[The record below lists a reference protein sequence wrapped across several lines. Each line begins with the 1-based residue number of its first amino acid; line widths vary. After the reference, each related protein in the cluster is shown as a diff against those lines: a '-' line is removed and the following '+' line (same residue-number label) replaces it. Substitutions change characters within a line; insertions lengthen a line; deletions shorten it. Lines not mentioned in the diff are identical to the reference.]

1 LEKRSRRSIVRS
13 HRFTGIDDAANGKE
27 HDAMRRQRRLTPE
40 FEHDFVRDPQLG
52 YEAPNPSEFVRC
64 VEHGSPTPL
73 ERWHC
78 HDEYELQLI
87 VGARGH
93 AFVGDHVG
101 HFEPG
106 HLVLT
111 GPRLPHNWV
120 STDLPPN
127 GLEVRSL
134 VLQFRGEPLIDG
146 MRAIKEL
153 EGVQPL
159 FERARHG
166 VEFFGISADVRDR
179 FYRIRRS
186 HGLERLVEFLALL
199 CVLERCADHRLL
211 SSTAM
216 DGIAR
221 GQARAAINA
230 IVEFVNEH
238 YAEQISVRDAAAAVN
253 MSETRFSRYFSK
265 TADSSFGSFVNRVRV
280 HKACE
285 LLMHTE
291 QHISSIC
298 YAVGFN
304 NIANFNRR
312 FLEIK
317 AMTPSEFRSRAAVR
331 LGSALTQDG
340 HGIAARH

>member
-1 LEKRSRRSIVRS
+1 
-13 HRFTGIDDAANGKE
+13 
-27 HDAMRRQRRLTPE
+27 MRRQRRLTPE

-52 YEAPNPSEFVRC
+52 YEAPNASEFVRC

-87 VGARGH
+87 VGTRGH
-93 AFVGDHVG
+93 AFVGDYVG

-111 GPRLPHNWV
+111 GPRLPHNWT
-120 STDLPPN
+120 STGLPPD
-127 GLEVRSL
+127 GLDVRSL
-134 VLQFRGEPLIDG
+134 VIQFRGEPLLDG

-153 EGVQPL
+153 EEVQPL

-166 VEFFGISADVRDR
+166 VEFFGISADVQDR
-179 FYRIRRS
+179 FHRIRHS
-186 HGLERLVEFLALL
+186 HGLARFVEFAGLL
-199 CVLERCADHRLL
+199 CTLERCKDYRLL

-216 DGIAR
+216 DGIAP
-221 GQARAAINA
+221 GEARSAINA
-230 IVEFVNEH
+230 VVEFVNEH
-238 YAEQISVRDAAAAVN
+238 YAEQISVRDAAACVN
-253 MSETRFSRYFSK
+253 MSETRFSRYFSR
-265 TADSSFGSFVNRVRV
+265 TADSTFGSFVNRVRIQ
-280 HKACE
+280 KACE

-291 QHISSIC
+291 QHVSSIC

-312 FLEIK
+312 FLETK
-317 AMTPSEFRSRAAVR
+317 AMTPSEFRSRVAAR
-331 LGSALTQDG
+331 LGSSGTPCDPRAG
-340 HGIAARH
+340 SRH

>member
-1 LEKRSRRSIVRS
+1 
-13 HRFTGIDDAANGKE
+13 
-27 HDAMRRQRRLTPE
+27 MRRPRRLTPE

-78 HDEYELQLI
+78 HDEFELQLI

-93 AFVGDHVG
+93 AFVGDYVG

-111 GPRLPHNWV
+111 GPRLPHNWI
-120 STDLPPN
+120 STDLPPS

-134 VLQFRGEPLIDG
+134 VIQFRGEPLLDG
-146 MRAIKEL
+146 MRAIQEL
-153 EGVQPL
+153 EEIQPL

-166 VEFFGISADVRDR
+166 VEFFGISAEVRDHFHR
-179 FYRIRRS
+179 LRQS
-186 HGLERLVEFLALL
+186 HGLERFVEFVALL
-199 CVLERCADHRLL
+199 SRLVRCTDYRLL

-216 DGIAR
+216 DGI
-221 GQARAAINA
+221 GPGEPQSAINA
-230 IVEFVNEH
+230 IVDFVNEH
-238 YAEQISVRDAAAAVN
+238 YAEPLSVRDAAAVVN

-265 TADSSFGSFVNRVRV
+265 TADSTFGRFVNRVRV
-280 HKACE
+280 QKACE

-291 QHISSIC
+291 QQISSIC

-317 AMTPSEFRSRAAVR
+317 AMTPSEFRSRVAAR
-331 LGSALTQDG
+331 LGGAT
-340 HGIAARH
+340 ARH